1 MEKFMN
7 NIYYCVQ
14 WFRAKKRPT
23 ESLTESQA
31 RKRHARGQLYTA
43 LVGDFNRPSCF
54 LEFSAYRSVA
64 VEFLDQALRR
74 CLDYSFQEEAPNQL
88 FLSSVRIP
96 EFPNEVDE
104 PIRAT
109 VYYFKTN
116 GHVAIVRYEAHADGV
131 GSRIVGREE
140 RQVDVTNN
148 WEPFPEFGQY
158 EGLARMNR
166 DIPVLS
172 RAEQS
177 GSSPI

>member
-1 MEKFMN
+1 MEKFTN

-14 WFRAKKRPT
+14 WFRAQKRPT
-23 ESLTESQA
+23 EALTEPQA
-31 RKRHARGQLYTA
+31 RKKHDRGELYTA
-43 LVGDFNRPSCF
+43 LVGDLKHPSCF

-74 CLDYSFQEEAPNQL
+74 YLDYSFQEKAPNQL

-96 EFPNEVDE
+96 EFSNDVDY

-109 VYYFKTN
+109 VYHFKIT
-116 GHVAIVRYEAHADGV
+116 GDVAIERYESHADGV
-131 GSRIVGREE
+131 GSRIVGCEE

-148 WEPFPEFGQY
+148 WEPFPEFGEY

-166 DIPVLS
+166 GIPILDVD
-172 RAEQS
+172 A
-177 GSSPI
+177 